1 MVRNMNNNVDD
12 PIFSVSRD
20 IAINW
25 RYAVNGNRI
34 VLTGGHL
41 SKENVDDDNTHGLGN
56 HYNIDPKTELKALSC
71 CVHEISNI
79 QNCPLFSCNTSK
91 IKVQGSDHGTAYT
104 SGSVYGSYAI
114 YVSHDAKRF
123 PIYRKK
129 LMLQIKE

>member
-1 MVRNMNNNVDD
+1 MNNNVDD

-25 RYAVNGNRI
+25 RYADNGNRI
-34 VLTGGHL
+34 VLTGGYL

-123 PIYRKK
+123 PIYRNK

>member
-1 MVRNMNNNVDD
+1 MNNNVDD

-25 RYAVNGNRI
+25 RYADNGNRI

-56 HYNIDPKTELKALSC
+56 HYNIDPKTVLKALSC
-71 CVHEISNI
+71 CGHEISNI

-123 PIYRKK
+123 PIYCKK

>member
-25 RYAVNGNRI
+25 RYADNGNRI

-71 CVHEISNI
+71 CGHEISNI

-123 PIYRKK
+123 PIYCKK

>member
-1 MVRNMNNNVDD
+1 MNNNVDD

-25 RYAVNGNRI
+25 RYADNGNRI

-71 CVHEISNI
+71 CGHEISNI

-123 PIYRKK
+123 PIYCKK

>member
-25 RYAVNGNRI
+25 RYVDNGNRI

-71 CVHEISNI
+71 CGHEISNI

-123 PIYRKK
+123 PIYCKK

>member
-25 RYAVNGNRI
+25 RYADNGNRI

-56 HYNIDPKTELKALSC
+56 HYNIDPKTVLKALSC
-71 CVHEISNI
+71 CGHEISNI

-123 PIYRKK
+123 PIYCKK